1 MDHKKTDIHNEFFS
15 RGFYKEPHLISGTE
29 SFYRKSCCK
38 LDAYD
43 WLKDII
49 APEPQKQRTFV
60 DVRFK
65 NNRKEF
71 FEKKEDLHLDEGDII
86 AVEASPGHD
95 IGIVAQTGPIV
106 LRHMKKR
113 GVNPE
118 PGTLR
123 KVYRKARLSDIEKWI
138 NAVKREEVTKIEAR
152 KIAANLKLEM
162 KINDVEYQGD
172 NTKAIFYY
180 TASERVDFR
189 ELIKL
194 LADQF
199 KVRIE
204 MKQIGVRQE
213 AGKVGG
219 IGSCGREMCC
229 SKWMTDFQSVSTTTA
244 RTQQLSLNPQKLAGQ
259 CGKLKCCLN
268 FEQEMYEEALQEFP
282 SESKTL
288 KTKSGEAE
296 HHKTDVYKKVMWYAY
311 KEDDNAN
318 LIPIPLKSVKE
329 IIRINHKGKQPES
342 LEIYSVQT
350 EEEPYFDQAVG
361 QDDLR
366 RFDKKTK

>member
-1 MDHKKTDIHNEFFS
+1 MDHKKTDIHNDFFS
-15 RGFYKEPHLISGTE
+15 RGFYKEPQLISGSE

-43 WLKDII
+43 WLQDII
-49 APEPQKQRTFV
+49 APEAQKQQTFV

-71 FEKKEDLHLDEGDII
+71 FEKKQDLHLDEGDII

-106 LRHMKKR
+106 KYHMKKR
-113 GVNPE
+113 GVKAE
-118 PGTLR
+118 EGTLR

-138 NAVKREEVTKIEAR
+138 TAVKREEATKIEAR
-152 KIAANLKLEM
+152 KIAANLQLEM

-189 ELIKL
+189 ELIKM
-194 LADQF
+194 LAEQF

-229 SKWMTDFQSVSTTTA
+229 AKWMTDFHSVSTNTA

-268 FEQEMYEEALQEFP
+268 FEQTMYEEALKEFP
-282 SESKTL
+282 SENTIL
-288 KTKSGEAE
+288 KTNSGEAE
-296 HHKTDVYKKVMWYAY
+296 HQKTDVFKKIMWFAYKK
-311 KEDDNAN
+311 DNNAT
-318 LIPIPLKSVKE
+318 LVPIPLQSVNE
-329 IIRINHKGKQPES
+329 IIKINRKGKQPES
-342 LEIYSVQT
+342 LEIYAQAT
-350 EEEPYFDQAVG
+350 KQEHDFDQVVG
-361 QDDLR
+361 QDDLH

>member
-1 MDHKKTDIHNEFFS
+1 MERNKDNIIENDFFT
-15 RGFYKEPHLISGTE
+15 RGFYKEPQLISGNE
-29 SFYRKSCCK
+29 SFYKKSCCK

-43 WLKDII
+43 WLKDIV
-49 APEPQKQRTFV
+49 APESQKQRTFV

-71 FEKKEDLHLDEGDII
+71 FEKKPDLHLDEGDII

-95 IGIVAQTGPIV
+95 IGIVAQSGPIV
-106 LRHMKKR
+106 FLHMKKR
-113 GVNPE
+113 GVNCE
-118 PGTLR
+118 EGMLR

-138 NAVKREEVTKIEAR
+138 SAVKREEHTKIEAR
-152 KIAANLKLEM
+152 KIASDLNLQM
-162 KINDVEYQGD
+162 KINDVEFQGD

-189 ELIKL
+189 ELIKM
-194 LADQF
+194 LAEQF

-268 FEQEMYEEALQEFP
+268 FEQPLYEEALEEFP
-282 SESKTL
+282 SENTIL
-288 KTKSGEAE
+288 ETQSGEAE
-296 HHKTDVYKKVMWYAY
+296 HQKTDVFKKVMWFSY
-311 KEDDNAN
+311 KKDNAT
-318 LIPIPLKSVKE
+318 LVPIPLSNVNE
-329 IIRINHKGKQPES
+329 IIRINQKGKKPES
-342 LEIYSVQT
+342 LELYAQADKT
-350 EEEPYFDQAVG
+350 ANDFDQVLG
-361 QDDLR
+361 QDDLH
-366 RFDKKTK
+366 RFDK